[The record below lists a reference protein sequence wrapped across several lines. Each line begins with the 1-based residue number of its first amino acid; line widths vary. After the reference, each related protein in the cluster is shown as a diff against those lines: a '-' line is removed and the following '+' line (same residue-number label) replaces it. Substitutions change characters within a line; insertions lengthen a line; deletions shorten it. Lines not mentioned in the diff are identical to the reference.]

1 MFFLYRNGFSDDNNY
16 RLIRL
21 YLSFRLCFNIYRHE
35 ITHSVIINESKHFAY
50 CSTQNNLFYIKA
62 CYSMYKFRIHI
73 CAVNES
79 KRKIFT
85 MSAKPI
91 LYYLPYSPPVR
102 SVLFVAKVLD
112 IDLELR

>member
-1 MFFLYRNGFSDDNNY
+1 
-16 RLIRL
+16 
-21 YLSFRLCFNIYRHE
+21 
-35 ITHSVIINESKHFAY
+35 
-50 CSTQNNLFYIKA
+50 
-62 CYSMYKFRIHI
+62 MYKFRIHI